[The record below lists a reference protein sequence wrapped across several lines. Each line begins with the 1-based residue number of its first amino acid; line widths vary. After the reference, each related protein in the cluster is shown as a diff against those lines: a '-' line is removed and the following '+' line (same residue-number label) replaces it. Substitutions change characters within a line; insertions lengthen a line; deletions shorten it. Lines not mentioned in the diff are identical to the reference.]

1 MLILFCSFYRIPCDY
16 EEDDDYEEIRDKA
29 NENDQTK
36 RLHSGDI
43 INKMKDRPLPPPPR
57 PKRDNKKHKRND
69 DIDDTDKYDKDDGA
83 GRVMMFNDEPITS
96 SHIEELNVMGV
107 PSDRLPRQDSEFS
120 DGSRII
126 EVEVSTQTDPVID
139 EDFICDDEEED
150 VDIDDY
156 IRDGKLK
163 TLEEILKEEQ
173 EAELERARQ
182 LAEAENLSRGIQ
194 RFRDSNQRSFSERSR
209 TSGDRSKS
217 LSRPITPCAVLVE
230 RKKSSP
236 IIFNNEQET
245 VTEASLFVH
254 PISFDNYRR
263 EPSEHED
270 DQQQIENTNENLD
283 YNNNLERNDEDNIEH
298 QGVQFEDNLEHQGFQ
313 FEDNVIS
320 DIQIEINSD
329 EDDAEMIEID
339 TEVIDIDSEMFDE
352 VDKMVESIMNTAQ
365 ERVEEIR
372 ISLQEIE
379 DEDAME
385 EQLPI
390 LEEKLAEILLALE
403 ETPIPPPRRR
413 STYEDTTEATPQTPQ
428 IEIPAEIPEEPVEP
442 EQVSIVEAPLSISE
456 IGSNL
461 QSNRLHLSNLEID
474 NLSVCSL
481 QAGRITVSELDSNKI
496 KTNELECNAEKYTSH
511 SIEFPPGF
519 IEEIVE
525 RVRSVERET
534 SNQNTQPSNNQQ
546 TQENVEKKESSTV
559 EQPPRPPL
567 PQQFIFSPDYPGFS
581 VIPPS
586 FYQLRNYSDEDATSP
601 PRRRRHQQRRKD
613 STSEEEYQKEQ
624 KSKSS
629 HTSSHNRSPEPS
641 TSSVA
646 SLGGQLARACG
657 NALKGSGSEL
667 MAILRASSKDEN
679 KRDLHIALIILIVIV
694 AGLILVGMGEKS
706 VHHHHWDYFN
716 PPDNYNN

>member
-1 MLILFCSFYRIPCDY
+1 
-16 EEDDDYEEIRDKA
+16 
-29 NENDQTK
+29 
-36 RLHSGDI
+36 
-43 INKMKDRPLPPPPR
+43 MKDRPLPPPPR
-57 PKRDNKKHKRND
+57 PKRDNKKHKKYD
-69 DIDDTDKYDKDDGA
+69 DTDDTDKHDRDDGA
-83 GRVMMFNDEPITS
+83 ERVTIFNEEPIIST
-96 SHIEELNVMGV
+96 HLEELNVMGV

-120 DGSRII
+120 DGERVI
-126 EVEVSTQTDPVID
+126 EVEVSTQTDPVLD

-254 PISFDNYRR
+254 PILFDNFGR
-263 EPSEHED
+263 EPSEHEN

-283 YNNNLERNDEDNIEH
+283 YNNNLERNDEDNMDVHGVQFEDNMEVI
-298 QGVQFEDNLEHQGFQ
+298 GVQFEDNL
-313 FEDNVIS
+313 IS
-320 DIQIEINSD
+320 DVQIELNSD

-339 TEVIDIDSEMFDE
+339 SEVIDIDSEMFDE
-352 VDKMVESIMNTAQ
+352 VDKMVEAIMNTAQ
-365 ERVEEIR
+365 ERVDEIR

-413 STYEDTTEATPQTPQ
+413 STYDDTTEATPQIPQ
-428 IEIPAEIPEEPVEP
+428 IDADIPEEPVAEDEP
-442 EQVSIVEAPLSISE
+442 ETEEVPVVETPLSLSE

-496 KTNELECNAEKYTSH
+496 KTNELECNTEKYTSR

-525 RVRSVERET
+525 RVRSVDRET
-534 SNQNTQPSNNQQ
+534 SMQQSTNNQT
-546 TQENVEKKESSTV
+546 TQENVEKKDTSTI

-567 PQQFIFSPDYPGFS
+567 PQQFMFSPDYPGFS

-586 FYQLRNYSDEDATSP
+586 FYQLRNYSDEDVTSP

-629 HTSSHNRSPEPS
+629 HTSHNRSPEPS

-657 NALKGSGSEL
+657 NALKGSGNEL

-679 KRDLHIALIILIVIV
+679 KRDLHVALIILIVIV

-706 VHHHHWDYFN
+706 IHHHHWDYFN
-716 PPDNYNN
+716 PPDNYNP

>member
-1 MLILFCSFYRIPCDY
+1 
-16 EEDDDYEEIRDKA
+16 
-29 NENDQTK
+29 
-36 RLHSGDI
+36 
-43 INKMKDRPLPPPPR
+43 MKDRPLPPPPR

-69 DIDDTDKYDKDDGA
+69 DTDDTDKHDRDDGA
-83 GRVMMFNDEPITS
+83 ERVMMIDEELIAST
-96 SHIEELNVMGV
+96 HIEELNVMGV

-120 DGSRII
+120 DGERIV
-126 EVEVSTQTDPVID
+126 EVEVSTQTDPVLD

-254 PISFDNYRR
+254 PISFDNYGR

-270 DQQQIENTNENLD
+270 DQHQMENTNENLD
-283 YNNNLERNDEDNIEH
+283 YNNNLERNDEDILEVH
-298 QGVQFEDNLEHQGFQ
+298 GVQ

-320 DIQIEINSD
+320 DVQIELNSD

-339 TEVIDIDSEMFDE
+339 SEVIDIDSEMFDE
-352 VDKMVESIMNTAQ
+352 VDKMVESIMNIAQ

-385 EQLPI
+385 EQLPL

-403 ETPIPPPRRR
+403 EAPIPPPRRR
-413 STYEDTTEATPQTPQ
+413 STYDDTTEATPQTPQ
-428 IEIPAEIPEEPVEP
+428 IDIPAEIPEEPVEP
-442 EQVSIVEAPLSISE
+442 EEVPVVEAPLSISE

-525 RVRSVERET
+525 RVRSVDRET
-534 SNQNTQPSNNQQ
+534 SIRNSQPNNNQQ
-546 TQENVEKKESSTV
+546 TQDNVENKDGSTT

-567 PQQFIFSPDYPGFS
+567 PQQFVFSPDYPGFS
-581 VIPPS
+581 VVPPS
-586 FYQLRNYSDEDATSP
+586 FYQLRNNSDEDATSP

-624 KSKSS
+624 KNKSS
-629 HTSSHNRSPEPS
+629 HTSHNRSPEPS

>member
-1 MLILFCSFYRIPCDY
+1 
-16 EEDDDYEEIRDKA
+16 
-29 NENDQTK
+29 
-36 RLHSGDI
+36 
-43 INKMKDRPLPPPPR
+43 MKDRPLPPPPR

-69 DIDDTDKYDKDDGA
+69 DTDDTDKHDRDDGA
-83 GRVMMFNDEPITS
+83 ERVMMLDEEPIVS
-96 SHIEELNVMGV
+96 SHIEELNVTGV

-120 DGSRII
+120 DGERIV
-126 EVEVSTQTDPVID
+126 EVEVSTQTDPVLD

-150 VDIDDY
+150 VDIDEY

-254 PISFDNYRR
+254 PISFDNYGR

-270 DQQQIENTNENLD
+270 DQHQMETNENLD
-283 YNNNLERNDEDNIEH
+283 YNNNLERNDEEVH
-298 QGVQFEDNLEHQGFQ
+298 GVQFEDNVL
-313 FEDNVIS
+313 S
-320 DIQIEINSD
+320 DVQIELNSD

-339 TEVIDIDSEMFDE
+339 SEVIDIDSEMFDE

-403 ETPIPPPRRR
+403 EAPVPPPRRR
-413 STYEDTTEATPQTPQ
+413 STYDDTTEATPQTPQ
-428 IEIPAEIPEEPVEP
+428 IDIPADIPEEPVEP
-442 EQVSIVEAPLSISE
+442 EQVLVVETPLTNSE

-496 KTNELECNAEKYTSH
+496 KTNELECNAEKYTSR

-525 RVRSVERET
+525 RVRSVDRET
-534 SNQNTQPSNNQQ
+534 SNQNSQLNNNQQ
-546 TQENVEKKESSTV
+546 TQENVEKKDTSTID
-559 EQPPRPPL
+559 QPPRPPL
-567 PQQFIFSPDYPGFS
+567 PQQFMFSPDYPGFS

-586 FYQLRNYSDEDATSP
+586 FYQLRNNSDDDATSP

-624 KSKSS
+624 KTKSS
-629 HTSSHNRSPEPS
+629 HTSHNRSPEPS

-657 NALKGSGSEL
+657 NALKGSGNEL